1 MLLPPWTDTL
11 ETSHKE
17 KLKTYAE
24 ELFHFNKKIVLYSR
38 RQKPDFCWKMILDS
52 YLAGKILL
60 QDNFH
65 SIIAD
70 IGSGAGFPGIV
81 LAVLDT
87 KKEFWLFEPN
97 KKRAAFLEYI
107 CWKMDLKN
115 TYVKNR
121 RIQEEEGQLSCAVS
135 KAFLSLGQRL
145 AVAQSAFK
153 PGAHYYH
160 LQSLNWKKQWEEASP
175 LIQKKWFLEEI
186 QRYSHPP
193 FLSERVLLRA
203 VFGKKPGY

>member
-65 SIIAD
+65 SVIAD

-97 KKRAAFLEYI
+97 KKRASFLEYI

-121 RIQEEEGQLSCAVS
+121 RIQEEKEQLSCAVS

-145 AVAQSAFK
+145 ALTKPCFKKGAF
-153 PGAHYYH
+153 YYH
-160 LQSLNWKKQWEEASP
+160 FQSLNWKQHWEKIPQNIRESWQ
-175 LIQKKWFLEEI
+175 IEKVEE
-186 QRYSHPP
+186 YSYLP
-193 FLSERVLLRA
+193 FLSQRVLIKTRR
-203 VFGKKPGY
+203 K